1 MSSSIWR
8 RRCSPRQDPATGRP
22 KKIAFGPWIF
32 PALRVLASLKVLR
45 GGFFDVFGRTHERR
59 AERALLA
66 SYERMVDEI
75 AVGLTPANHAAA
87 VALASLPQKIR
98 GFGPVKEKSMQA
110 AKAEEASLLHAFRE
124 PETARAT
131 LAAE

>member
-1 MSSSIWR
+1 M
-8 RRCSPRQDPATGRP
+8 
-22 KKIAFGPWIF
+22 F
-32 PALRVLASLKVLR
+32 PALRVLAGLKVLR
-45 GGFFDVFGRTHERR
+45 GGFFDVFGRTQERR

-110 AKAEEASLLHAFRE
+110 GEGRGSQVSCTRSANPKRPGQRWRRSEIQRDRNGPVNRHCERREA
-124 PETARAT
+124 T
-131 LAAE
+131 